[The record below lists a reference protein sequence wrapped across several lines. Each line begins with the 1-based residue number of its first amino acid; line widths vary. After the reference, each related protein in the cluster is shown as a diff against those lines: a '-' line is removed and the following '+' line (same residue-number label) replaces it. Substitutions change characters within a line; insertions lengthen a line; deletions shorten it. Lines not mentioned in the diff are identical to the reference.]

1 MATIDLKKV
10 HRHLYRA
17 RPGRP
22 ELVDVPPGPH
32 LMVDGEGD
40 PNSAKEY
47 RDAVEA
53 LYPMAY
59 GVRAAIKAQTGD
71 AYTVMPL
78 EGLWWV
84 DDMRTFS
91 VADKAAWK
99 WTLLIRLPEVAT
111 AEMAADVF
119 SDVLA
124 RKRLVA
130 GDRIRFEMFGDGLS
144 AQVLHVGP
152 YADEAPTIAALHE
165 FIDAEGLGLAGRH
178 HEIYLGDPRRADPST
193 LKTIIRQPV
202 APA

>member
-1 MATIDLKKV
+1 MATLDLKKV
-10 HRHLYRA
+10 HRHLDRA
-17 RPGRP
+17 KPGRP

-99 WTLLIRLPEVAT
+99 WTLLMRLPEVAT

-119 SDVLA
+119 SEVLA
-124 RKRLVA
+124 KKRLAA

-165 FIDAEGLGLAGRH
+165 FIDAEGLELVGRH